1 MQPSSSQ
8 PTAAD
13 IRMHL
18 ANHLL
23 IENWQE
29 GKKKGR
35 VKDFYKAVHE
45 FENEI
50 KIGAEHYS
58 VKITVKETA
67 NGRHYYHHKLYPIK
81 KNPSGTQGSAPS
93 QGKVS
98 LTPTNSDSFG
108 NISQGGG

>member
-1 MQPSSSQ
+1 
-8 PTAAD
+8 
-13 IRMHL
+13 L

-50 KIGAEHYS
+50 KIGEEHYS

-67 NGRHYYHHKLYPIK
+67 NGRHYYHQKLVPIK
-81 KNPSGTQGSAPS
+81 KNPSG
-93 QGKVS
+93 
-98 LTPTNSDSFG
+98 
-108 NISQGGG
+108 